1 MAIVYYVLLLV
12 ILLAGLVLTVVTL
25 PRTWLMLIGTCAYAV
40 LTRSAGYV
48 GWKSVLTLFLLAT
61 IAELIDIFASGAG
74 AKKAG
79 ASRRAAVG
87 AVIGGLLGAIFL
99 SFILFFPIGTI
110 AGACIGCFVG
120 AGVTELLVRRDV
132 GQSVRVGFH
141 AAKGR
146 LFGIVAKIM
155 FALLMMSIA
164 AWTALPIRAH
174 IPQPTPPLRPATTTA
189 TTTSSQHSTLHFSTG
204 PFISA

>member
-1 MAIVYYVLLLV
+1 MAIVYYLILLI

-25 PRTWLMLIGTCAYAV
+25 PGTWLMLIAMLGYALV
-40 LTRSAGYV
+40 TRSAGTV
-48 GWKSVLTLFLLAT
+48 GWKTLIALLALAT
-61 IAELIDIFASGAG
+61 TAELIDIFASGAG

-79 ASRRAAVG
+79 ASRRAAIG
-87 AVIGGLLGAIFL
+87 AVIGGVLGAIFL

-132 GQSVRVGFH
+132 GQSVRVGYH

-146 LFGIVAKIM
+146 LFGIVVKIM
-155 FALLMMSIA
+155 FALVMMSIA
-164 AWTALPIRAH
+164 AWTALPVRSHVPA
-174 IPQPTPPLRPATTTA
+174 PTPPLRPATQPTTA
-189 TTTSSQHSTLHFSTG
+189 G
-204 PFISA
+204 